1 MGRNYWMVVVS
12 TENFHI
18 IKERDFSVYGFR
30 AKLKK
35 RVERME
41 VGDRML
47 FYLSREQRFP
57 ATVTVTST
65 MFEDRD
71 PLLNSASGQ
80 EEFPCRVHIEP
91 AVVLEEL
98 VEEYE
103 EAVQQIP
110 MIARLLSHLGLEIHQ
125 VLQTG
130 ADLKMQKESYDF
142 NVFHVEEAAGSIPV
156 VVGVQDT
163 SEARVIEFI
172 SGPGAKK
179 KKFVEA
185 HARTPGDQ

>member
-1 MGRNYWMVVVS
+1 MARNYWMVVVS

-65 MFEDRD
+65 MFEDRE

-91 AVVLEEL
+91 AVVLEEEDYIDARQLGPTLEYVKKWIPERWPLAFVGDLHL
-98 VEEYE
+98 VPKKDLFLIEDEMKRITSKQSPSNGGREPVPKPAPQSGEE
-103 EAVQQIP
+103 
-110 MIARLLSHLGLEIHQ
+110 
-125 VLQTG
+125 
-130 ADLKMQKESYDF
+130 
-142 NVFHVEEAAGSIPV
+142 
-156 VVGVQDT
+156 
-163 SEARVIEFI
+163 
-172 SGPGAKK
+172 
-179 KKFVEA
+179 
-185 HARTPGDQ
+185 

>member
-1 MGRNYWMVVVS
+1 MARNYWMVVVS

-41 VGDRML
+41 VGDRMI

-65 MFEDRD
+65 MFEDRE

-80 EEFPCRVHIEP
+80 EDFPCRVRIEP
-91 AVVLEEL
+91 AVVLEEEDYIDARQLGPTLEYVKKWIPERWPLAFVGDLHL
-98 VEEYE
+98 VPKKDLFLIEDEMKRITSKQGPSNGGREPVSEPAPQSGEE
-103 EAVQQIP
+103 
-110 MIARLLSHLGLEIHQ
+110 
-125 VLQTG
+125 
-130 ADLKMQKESYDF
+130 
-142 NVFHVEEAAGSIPV
+142 
-156 VVGVQDT
+156 
-163 SEARVIEFI
+163 
-172 SGPGAKK
+172 
-179 KKFVEA
+179 
-185 HARTPGDQ
+185 

>member
-1 MGRNYWMVVVS
+1 MARNYWMVVVS

-65 MFEDRD
+65 MFEDRE
-71 PLLNSASGQ
+71 PLLNSPSGQ
-80 EEFPCRVHIEP
+80 EDFPCRVHIEP
-91 AVVLEEL
+91 AVVLEEEDYIDARQLGPTLEYVKKWIPERWPLAFVGDLHL
-98 VEEYE
+98 VPKKDLFLIEDEMKRITSKQSPSNGGREPVPEPAPQSGEE
-103 EAVQQIP
+103 
-110 MIARLLSHLGLEIHQ
+110 
-125 VLQTG
+125 
-130 ADLKMQKESYDF
+130 
-142 NVFHVEEAAGSIPV
+142 
-156 VVGVQDT
+156 
-163 SEARVIEFI
+163 
-172 SGPGAKK
+172 
-179 KKFVEA
+179 
-185 HARTPGDQ
+185 

>member
-1 MGRNYWMVVVS
+1 MARNYWMVVVS

-91 AVVLEEL
+91 AVVLEEEDYIDARQLGPTLEYVKKWIPERWPLAFIGDLHL
-98 VEEYE
+98 VPKKDLFLIEDEMKRITSKQGPSNDGREPMPEPAPQSGEE
-103 EAVQQIP
+103 
-110 MIARLLSHLGLEIHQ
+110 
-125 VLQTG
+125 
-130 ADLKMQKESYDF
+130 
-142 NVFHVEEAAGSIPV
+142 
-156 VVGVQDT
+156 
-163 SEARVIEFI
+163 
-172 SGPGAKK
+172 
-179 KKFVEA
+179 
-185 HARTPGDQ
+185 